1 MTPPAILIMSV
12 ASTASGFT
20 ITGFAPTVYDSNT
33 AAMDAA
39 LGVTGH
45 VVEDFEDLT
54 FAPGLTI
61 AYETHGIF
69 PHDFDTTSDANWD
82 TTRNLKVYGGT
93 TSIVNTGP
101 RFSFAEGL
109 SSFGIGI
116 GNMTSTDWF
125 IEVNATTT
133 LVTNIVGQ
141 VPNFDSI
148 GNRNVYLIIEPEA
161 GETIDSVFIHRTP
174 GGDRIHL
181 DHLTFEVAVPEP
193 ATAQLLVWG
202 LIGLAIQGRR
212 RRA

>member
-1 MTPPAILIMSV
+1 MPFHRFSSSPVHLDLYHN
-12 ASTASGFT
+12 G
-20 ITGFAPTVYDSNT
+20 APLRHERV
-33 AAMDAA
+33 
-39 LGVTGH
+39 
-45 VVEDFEDLT
+45 
-54 FAPGLTI
+54 
-61 AYETHGIF
+61 
-69 PHDFDTTSDANWD
+69 
-82 TTRNLKVYGGT
+82 
-93 TSIVNTGP
+93 

-116 GNMTSTDWF
+116 ANTTSTDWF

-161 GETIDSVFIHRTP
+161 GETIDSVLIHRTP

-193 ATAQLLVWG
+193 ATARLLVWG
-202 LIGLAIQGRR
+202 LIGPAIQGRR
-212 RRA
+212 RRT